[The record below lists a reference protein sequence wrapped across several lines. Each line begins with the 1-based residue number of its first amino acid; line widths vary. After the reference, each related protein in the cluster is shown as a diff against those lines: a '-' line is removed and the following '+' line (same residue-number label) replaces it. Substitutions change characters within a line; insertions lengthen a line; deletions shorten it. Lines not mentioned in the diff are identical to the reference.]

1 MLNKMTRMALYAA
14 VTAPL
19 LIMPQANAEQTPAL
33 MPEVTSANIKDITT
47 TEATAFDLSHSSI
60 SQDALL
66 IPLNINTASEL
77 ELTALSGI
85 GERKALRIVQWRE
98 RHGGFNTTAELA
110 KVSGIG
116 KATVAKLANAITVI
130 EQ

>member
-19 LIMPQANAEQTPAL
+19 LIMPQANAEQIPAPI
-33 MPEVTSANIKDITT
+33 PEVTSANIETITT
-47 TEATAFDLSHSSI
+47 TEATAFDLRHSSI

-77 ELTALSGI
+77 QLTALSGI
-85 GERKALRIVQWRE
+85 GEHKALRIVQWRE

-110 KVSGIG
+110 KVNGIG
-116 KATVAKLANAITVI
+116 KATVAKLANAITVT

>member
-1 MLNKMTRMALYAA
+1 MLQKMTRLALYAA

-19 LIMPQANAEQTPAL
+19 FILPQAYAEQAL
-33 MPEVTSANIKDITT
+33 ELMSELPSVNVTAMTT
-47 TEATAFDLSHSSI
+47 TETTAFDLSHSST

-66 IPLNINTASEL
+66 RPLNINTASEL

-98 RHGGFNTTAELA
+98 QHGEFNTTAELA

-116 KATVAKLANAITVI
+116 KATVAKLADTITVI
-130 EQ
+130 K

>member
-19 LIMPQANAEQTPAL
+19 LIMPQANAEQTPTL
-33 MPEVTSANIKDITT
+33 MPEVTSANIKTITT

-98 RHGGFNTTAELA
+98 RHGRFNTTAELA
-110 KVSGIG
+110 NVSGIG
-116 KATVAKLANAITVI
+116 KATVAKLANAITVM